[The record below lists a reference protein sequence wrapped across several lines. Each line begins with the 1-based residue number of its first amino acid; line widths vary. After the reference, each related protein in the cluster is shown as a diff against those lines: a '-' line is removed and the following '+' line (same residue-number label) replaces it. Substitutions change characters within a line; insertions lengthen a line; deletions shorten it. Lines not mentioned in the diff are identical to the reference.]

1 MESKRIALIGCG
13 AIGTVIAKS
22 INDGTVPAELVVVMD
37 RVAGAAESL
46 AAMLDTK
53 PKIASSLEELVKSDA
68 QLVVEAASQ
77 EAVRECAESIL
88 ASGKDL
94 VVMSVGALLDNELR
108 RRVTDVARRT
118 RTRVYV
124 PSGAIG
130 GIDAIGAL
138 LLVGIDGIILTVRK
152 NPESLSAYLNDHGID
167 PRSVKQPRTLYE
179 GDVRTAV
186 RLFPANVNVAA
197 TLALASDSDVK
208 VKVVAD
214 PSLKRNVHEIEV
226 FSHPSNLKLRFDNL
240 PHPDNPKTSYLAAL
254 SVARL
259 LRRIAGE
266 ELQVGT

>member
-22 INDGTVPAELVVVMD
+22 IDDGTVPAELVVVMD
-37 RVAGAAESL
+37 KVAGAAESL

-53 PKIASSLEELVKSDA
+53 PKISNSSEELIKSDA

-77 EAVRECAESIL
+77 EAVREYAENIL

-94 VVMSVGALLDNELR
+94 VIMSVGALLDKELR
-108 RRVTDVARRT
+108 RRVTDAAKRAHT
-118 RTRVYV
+118 RMYL

-130 GIDAIGAL
+130 GIDAISAL
-138 LLVGIDGIILTVRK
+138 RSVGIDGVVLTVRK
-152 NPESLSAYLNDHGID
+152 NPEGLSAYLNDHGID
-167 PRSVKQPRTLYE
+167 LRSITEPRTLYE
-179 GDVRTAV
+179 GDVEAAV

-197 TLALASDSDVK
+197 SLALASNSDVK
-208 VKVVAD
+208 VRVVAD

-226 FSHPSNLKLRFDNL
+226 FSYPSNLKLRFENL

-254 SVARL
+254 SATRL
-259 LRRIAGE
+259 LQRIVGE